1 MMHLEIE
8 LKLRRAAV
16 KCGIDAE
23 LAASQVETIIERAA
37 ILEFDGKLKRE
48 EAEREALIEWQLE
61 QRKTA

>member
-1 MMHLEIE
+1 MHLEVE

-23 LAASQVETIIERAA
+23 LAASQVEDVVERAA
-37 ILEFDGKLKRE
+37 IREYDGKQSRE
-48 EAEREALIEWQLE
+48 EAEREALIEWQYN